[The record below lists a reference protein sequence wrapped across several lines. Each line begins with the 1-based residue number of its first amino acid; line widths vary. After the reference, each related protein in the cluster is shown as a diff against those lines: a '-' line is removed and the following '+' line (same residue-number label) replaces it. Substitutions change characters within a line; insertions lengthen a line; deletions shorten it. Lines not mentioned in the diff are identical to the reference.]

1 MSFFDDL
8 DWDARGSKYG
18 QKHKTAGVSSTSLG
32 GFNRWSNPSSQ
43 TATTKASKGKKF
55 LSTFESKFKDKFRD

>member
-8 DWDARGSKYG
+8 DWNSRGSTYG
-18 QKHKTAGVSSTSLG
+18 QKHKTAGVSSKSLG
-32 GFNRWSNPSSQ
+32 GFSRWSHPSSQ

>member
-1 MSFFDDL
+1 MSYFDDL
-8 DWDARGSKYG
+8 DWKARGSKYG

-43 TATTKASKGKKF
+43 SASTKESKGKKF
-55 LSTFESKFKDKFRD
+55 LSTFKSKFKDKFRD